1 MSNKIVHSEVD
12 VYIATAGGYRSRE
25 AFGSRLNDSQAL
37 KEGLREIARLM
48 AVNGEGDEA
57 VRIVAEAKAAVEEDL
72 KEKA

>member
-12 VYIATAGGYRSRE
+12 IYIATASGYRSRE
-25 AFGSRLNDSQAL
+25 AFGSRVNDSQAL

-48 AVNGEGDEA
+48 TINGEGDEA

-72 KEKA
+72 KA